1 MVDDRGMAIEVES
14 VVCIRNVGR
23 QMLRFIR
30 AGILVC
36 VVMVVV
42 RVVGVVFF
50 GVDDGGEVFRV
61 WFWVGW
67 RC

>member
-36 VVMVVV
+36 VVVVVV
-42 RVVGVVFF
+42 RVVGIVFF
-50 GVDDGGEVFRV
+50 GVDDGDVVFRV
-61 WFWVGW
+61 WFWVGG

>member
-1 MVDDRGMAIEVES
+1 MVDDRGMVIEVES

-36 VVMVVV
+36 VVVVVV

-50 GVDDGGEVFRV
+50 GVDDGDVVFRV
-61 WFWVGW
+61 WFWVGG
-67 RC
+67 RY

>member
-1 MVDDRGMAIEVES
+1 MVDDRGMVIEVES
-14 VVCIRNVGR
+14 VVCTRNVGR

-36 VVMVVV
+36 VVVVVV

-50 GVDDGGEVFRV
+50 GVGDGDEVFRV
-61 WFWVGW
+61 WFWVGG

>member
-14 VVCIRNVGR
+14 VVCIRNVGK

-36 VVMVVV
+36 VVVVVV

-50 GVDDGGEVFRV
+50 GVDDGDVVFRV
-61 WFWVGW
+61 WFWVGG

>member
-36 VVMVVV
+36 VVVVVV

-61 WFWVGW
+61 
-67 RC
+67 

>member
-36 VVMVVV
+36 VVVVV

-50 GVDDGGEVFRV
+50 GVDDGDVVFRV
-61 WFWVGW
+61 WFWVGG

>member
-1 MVDDRGMAIEVES
+1 MVDDRGMVIEVES

-36 VVMVVV
+36 VVVVVV

-50 GVDDGGEVFRV
+50 RVGDGDEVFRV
-61 WFWVGW
+61 WF
-67 RC
+67 

>member
-1 MVDDRGMAIEVES
+1 
-14 VVCIRNVGR
+14 
-23 QMLRFIR
+23 MLRFIR

-50 GVDDGGEVFRV
+50 GVDDGDVVFRV
-61 WFWVGW
+61 WFWVGG

>member
-30 AGILVC
+30 ASILVC
-36 VVMVVV
+36 VVVVVV

-50 GVDDGGEVFRV
+50 GVDDGDVVFRV
-61 WFWVGW
+61 WFWVGG

>member
-1 MVDDRGMAIEVES
+1 MVDDRGMVIEVES
-14 VVCIRNVGR
+14 VVCTRNVGR

-30 AGILVC
+30 AGILVY
-36 VVMVVV
+36 VVLVVV

-50 GVDDGGEVFRV
+50 GVDDGDVVFRV
-61 WFWVGW
+61 WFWVGG

>member
-1 MVDDRGMAIEVES
+1 MVDDRGMVIEVES

-36 VVMVVV
+36 VVVVVV

-50 GVDDGGEVFRV
+50 GVGDGDEVFRV
-61 WFWVGW
+61 
-67 RC
+67 

>member
-1 MVDDRGMAIEVES
+1 
-14 VVCIRNVGR
+14 
-23 QMLRFIR
+23 MLRFIR
-30 AGILVC
+30 VGILVC
-36 VVMVVV
+36 VVMVVVV

-61 WFWVGW
+61 WFWVGG

>member
-36 VVMVVV
+36 VVVVVV

-50 GVDDGGEVFRV
+50 GVDDGDVVFRV
-61 WFWVGW
+61 WFWVGG

>member
-1 MVDDRGMAIEVES
+1 MVDDRGMVIEVES

-36 VVMVVV
+36 VVVVVV

-50 GVDDGGEVFRV
+50 GVDDGDVVFRV
-61 WFWVGW
+61 WFWVGG

>member
-1 MVDDRGMAIEVES
+1 MVDDRGMVIEVES

-36 VVMVVV
+36 VVLVVV

-50 GVDDGGEVFRV
+50 GVDDGDVVFRV
-61 WFWVGW
+61 WFWVGG